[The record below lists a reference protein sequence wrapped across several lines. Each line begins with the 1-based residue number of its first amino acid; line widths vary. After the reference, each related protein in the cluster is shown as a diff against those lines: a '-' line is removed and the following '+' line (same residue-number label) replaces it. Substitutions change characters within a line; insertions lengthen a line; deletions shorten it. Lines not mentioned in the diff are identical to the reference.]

1 MGSIFKSYM
10 RPVIL
15 HGGEVWCPNENIMV
29 ILQRIERSTVMAVCA
44 AERWDT
50 DNDVMALNEAMDRLG
65 MSNSLC

>member
-1 MGSIFKSYM
+1 M

-15 HGGEVWCPNENIMV
+15 LGGEVWCPNENIMV

>member
-1 MGSIFKSYM
+1 M

-15 HGGEVWCPNENIMV
+15 HGGEVWCPNEEIMV
-29 ILQRIERSTVMAVCA
+29 ILQRIERSTVREVCA

-50 DNDVMALNEAMDRLG
+50 DNDVMALNEAMDQLG